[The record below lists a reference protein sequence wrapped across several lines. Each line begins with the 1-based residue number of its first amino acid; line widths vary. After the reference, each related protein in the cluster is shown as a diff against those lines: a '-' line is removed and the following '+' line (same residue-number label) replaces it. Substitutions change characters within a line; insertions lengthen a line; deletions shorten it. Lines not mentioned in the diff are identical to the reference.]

1 VTGTAPPG
9 PPPSGRR
16 ARLDSLTGLRFI
28 AALTVFFDHA
38 GLETVFRSHEA
49 DFLLTGLTASLAE
62 AAVGFFFMLSGFVL
76 TWSAAPGDTPRSFWR
91 RRAAKILPNHVL
103 TWTAG
108 LVLLVVSGTAFRVA
122 DMIPSLFL
130 VHSWIPSVPVIEGTD
145 GPNWSLACEAVFY
158 LSFPVLAPLVG
169 RIPEGRLWRWAA
181 GLGTAIMAVPFAS
194 LLLPYHPT
202 LFGLPLPFY
211 RFWFTIFL
219 PPVRMLDFVLGI
231 VLARI
236 VLSGRWRPVRVRWIA
251 VALLVAWPVSLAL
264 PVPFDFLLPFVFPLV
279 LLLGT
284 GAMADIGG
292 RATLLSRRPMVWL
305 GEVSYAFYLVHY
317 LVLHFLH
324 VALGGGTWGWPAALG
339 FIAGALALSIA
350 ISAALYTLV
359 ERPVMRRWGRR
370 ALARTAPDQT
380 AAARRAPDLA
390 PGRPRGTA
398 STAIRENRE

>member
-1 VTGTAPPG
+1 VTEATQPG
-9 PPPSGRR
+9 PPPAAGRR

-76 TWSAAPGDTPRSFWR
+76 TWSAGPGDTPRSFWR
-91 RRAAKILPNHVL
+91 RRAAKILPNHVI

-108 LVLLVVSGTAFRVA
+108 LALLVVSGSAFRVA
-122 DMIPSLFL
+122 DTIPSLFL

-145 GPNWSLACEAVFY
+145 GPNWSLACEALFY
-158 LSFPVLAPLVG
+158 LSFPVLAPLIG
-169 RIPEGRLWRWAA
+169 RIPAGRLWRWAA
-181 GLGTAIMAVPFAS
+181 GLGAGIMAVPFIS

-219 PPVRMLDFVLGI
+219 PPVRMLDFALGI

-236 VLSGRWRPVRVRWIA
+236 VMSGRWRPVRARWVA
-251 VALLVAWPVSLAL
+251 AALLVAWPVSLAV

-292 RATLLSRRPMVWL
+292 SRTLLSSRPMVWL
-305 GEVSYAFYLVHY
+305 GEISYAFYLVHY

-324 VALGGGTWGWPAALG
+324 LALGGGTWAWPEAVA
-339 FIAGALALSIA
+339 FIAAALALSIA

-370 ALARTAPDQT
+370 SPARM

-390 PGRPRGTA
+390 PGGPPGTA
-398 STAIRENRE
+398 

>member
-1 VTGTAPPG
+1 MSPG
-9 PPPSGRR
+9 PPAAPARR

-76 TWSAAPGDTPRSFWR
+76 TWSATPGDTPRSFWR

-108 LVLLVVSGTAFRVA
+108 LVLLAASGTAFRVA
-122 DMIPSLFL
+122 DTIPSLFL

-145 GPNWSLACEAVFY
+145 GPNWSLACEALFY
-158 LSFPVLAPLVG
+158 LSFPVVAPLVG
-169 RIPEGRLWRWAA
+169 RIQADRLWRWAA
-181 GLGTAIMAVPFAS
+181 ALGAAIMIVPFIS

-231 VLARI
+231 VVARI
-236 VLSGRWRPVRVRWIA
+236 VMTGRWRPVRARWVA
-251 VALLVAWPVSLAL
+251 AALLPAWLVALAL
-264 PVPFDFLLPFVFPLV
+264 PVPFDFL
-279 LLLGT
+279 
-284 GAMADIGG
+284 
-292 RATLLSRRPMVWL
+292 
-305 GEVSYAFYLVHY
+305 
-317 LVLHFLH
+317 
-324 VALGGGTWGWPAALG
+324 
-339 FIAGALALSIA
+339 
-350 ISAALYTLV
+350 
-359 ERPVMRRWGRR
+359 
-370 ALARTAPDQT
+370 
-380 AAARRAPDLA
+380 
-390 PGRPRGTA
+390 
-398 STAIRENRE
+398 

>member
-1 VTGTAPPG
+1 VTSTVQPGSPPA
-9 PPPSGRR
+9 SGRR

-76 TWSAAPGDTPRSFWR
+76 TWSATPGDTPRSFWR

-108 LVLLVVSGTAFRVA
+108 LVLLAASGTAFRVA
-122 DMIPSLFL
+122 DTIPSLFL

-145 GPNWSLACEAVFY
+145 GPNWSLACEALFY
-158 LSFPVLAPLVG
+158 LSFPVLAPLIG
-169 RIPEGRLWRWAA
+169 RIPEARLWRWAA
-181 GLGTAIMAVPFAS
+181 ALGAAIMVVPFIS

-219 PPVRMLDFVLGI
+219 PPVRVLDFALGI

-236 VLSGRWRPVRVRWIA
+236 VLAGRWRPVRARWVA
-251 VALLVAWPVSLAL
+251 AALLVAWPVSLAV

-284 GAMADIGG
+284 GAMADLGG
-292 RATLLSRRPMVWL
+292 RASVLSSRPMVWL
-305 GEVSYAFYLVHY
+305 GEISYAFYLVHY

-324 VALGGGTWGWPAALG
+324 LALGGGTWSWPGAVA
-339 FIAGALALSIA
+339 FIAASLALSIA

-370 ALARTAPDQT
+370 APARTAP
-380 AAARRAPDLA
+380 AEV
-390 PGRPRGTA
+390 PG
-398 STAIRENRE
+398 